1 MVSNGFAC
9 QECAQNCVLMHRKQ
23 KNPSPVVTRFFK
35 IMIGEDY
42 SKVLFLPPSFARKVR
57 SLIGQQTHLEDS
69 TGRQWPVTISNIDGS
84 LAFQKGWHKFSLD
97 HGLEVGQLLVFSYI
111 KNCHFV
117 VQIYGTSASERL
129 NFNHRSGR
137 PKKRS
142 REGKEKVVQGE
153 PIQTVYIN
161 SMVKASPSTSVQRG
175 ESLPV
180 ARIASDSG
188 SDFGS
193 QQFIPT
199 DISMDD
205 PALMLNR
212 NTGCNQGEDR
222 TYLCDLSNF
231 EMGKNESYADKTKKS
246 LGGEIV
252 LYHSQ
257 IRKQTESKANDTQI
271 AENQECHINGHFNG
285 LLSPTEPAE
294 NTHMIKRSSNYLS
307 NFQNDKKNNAVL
319 DKEVPSIGC
328 SKLAGRECALIPSY
342 RGRTISVKK
351 EQVEMREVAFSLHQ
365 TSSGQDPNKAMK
377 FAQTCLRIAED
388 IGSIVKYEPDVFVP
402 ASPFLVEVKC
412 QSYLEL
418 PKLLPLIEGKMEGR
432 HSQVVYLRDSASR
445 LWPVLYTATFG
456 VAALFL
462 DGWKQFCEENF
473 VHSGDLC
480 EIKPENSVWHI
491 FRVDVISKSVVQF
504 PNKGSVIQML
514 K

>member
-9 QECAQNCVLMHRKQ
+9 QECAQNCVLMHRKL

-42 SKVLFLPPSFARKVR
+42 SKVLFLPPSFVRKVQ
-57 SLIGQQTHLEDS
+57 SSIGQQTHLEDS
-69 TGRQWPVTISNIDGS
+69 TGRQWPVTISNIDDS

-111 KNCHFV
+111 KDCHFV

-129 NFNHRSGR
+129 NFNRRSGR

-142 REGKEKVVQGE
+142 SEGKEKVVQGE
-153 PIQTVYIN
+153 PIQTVDIN

-175 ESLPV
+175 ESLPM

-188 SDFGS
+188 SDFGR

-212 NTGCNQGEDR
+212 NAGCNQGEDR

-231 EMGKNESYADKTKKS
+231 EMGKNESNADETKKS

-257 IRKQTESKANDTQI
+257 MRKQTESKANDTQM
-271 AENQECHINGHFNG
+271 AENQEYHINGHFNDV
-285 LLSPTEPAE
+285 LSPAEPAE
-294 NTHMIKRSSNYLS
+294 NTHMIKGLSNYFS

-319 DKEVPSIGC
+319 G
-328 SKLAGRECALIPSY
+328 
-342 RGRTISVKK
+342 
-351 EQVEMREVAFSLHQ
+351 FQ
-365 TSSGQDPNKAMK
+365 TRAMK
-377 FAQTCLRIAED
+377 FALTCLRTVED
-388 IGSIVKYEPDVFVP
+388 IGSIVKSEPDVFVP
-402 ASPFLVEVKC
+402 A
-412 QSYLEL
+412 
-418 PKLLPLIEGKMEGR
+418 
-432 HSQVVYLRDSASR
+432 
-445 LWPVLYTATFG
+445 
-456 VAALFL
+456 
-462 DGWKQFCEENF
+462 
-473 VHSGDLC
+473 
-480 EIKPENSVWHI
+480 
-491 FRVDVISKSVVQF
+491 
-504 PNKGSVIQML
+504 
-514 K
+514 